1 MSNRPIHENLDTS
14 FVNLSA
20 LIKYLRRRQ
29 FIGNVDIQLNGYQ
42 ASVRLKRDN
51 KLEVNEHDQISGRVS
66 VGEEALQRVLI
77 RSREPGGTIN
87 VYQLVG
93 ENEKSSQVNDAPK
106 VKITETSKPASISAT
121 PTGIPKPKAPP
132 SNGNGLPAQIRNGR
146 PANSPNG
153 RNSLP
158 ETKPEIVE
166 VKEVYETGN
175 RPQSIPDFP
184 FALSNDVEAKAKQ
197 AKFSAEDWQKLM
209 KLTVELLA
217 VIDRSLAI
225 AKLDFT
231 AAFAKARTEISD
243 DYPFLAPDSE
253 MFDYS
258 NGKIEMTEQ
267 INAKIFVAG
276 IVEALKR
283 ILDKLSLSPKF
294 NKVHHQTLERLQIIM
309 KKREPFYQQ
318 LSIDE
323 QLKRLLSS

>member
-1 MSNRPIHENLDTS
+1 MSSRPIHENLDTS

-42 ASVRLKRDN
+42 ASVRLKKDN

-87 VYQLVG
+87 VYQFVG
-93 ENEKSSQVNDAPK
+93 ENEKTSAVEDAPNG
-106 VKITETSKPASISAT
+106 KITEASKPANIPAT
-121 PTGIPKPKAPP
+121 SSGIPKPKASP
-132 SNGNGLPAQIRNGR
+132 SNGKGTPAQIKNGR

-153 RNSLP
+153 KNSVP
-158 ETKPEIVE
+158 EKKPEIVE
-166 VKEVYETGN
+166 VKEVYVTEN
-175 RPQSIPDFP
+175 KAPSLPDFP

-225 AKLDFT
+225 AKLDFA

-267 INAKIFVAG
+267 INAKIFISG

-283 ILDKLSLSPKF
+283 ILDKLAIYPKF
-294 NKVHHQTLERLQIIM
+294 KEVHHQTLKRLQIIM
-309 KKREPFYQQ
+309 KKREPFYKQ
-318 LSIDE
+318 LSITG
-323 QLKRLLSS
+323 QLNRLLSS